1 MKDINFVEFFTK
13 ILGKL
18 DPNLKDF
25 LAYAEHYAGLSYNP
39 DTNEAISILMATAV
53 RNSGKVNINK
63 GLIRHAFEMGGKE
76 AIDFAKFITF
86 RIGDLSFG
94 EQKTEYDFEFNID
107 LSILPK
113 ETK

>member
-1 MKDINFVEFFTK
+1 
-13 ILGKL
+13 
-18 DPNLKDF
+18 
-25 LAYAEHYAGLSYNP
+25 
-39 DTNEAISILMATAV
+39 MATAV

-86 RIGDLSFG
+86 QIGDLSFG

-107 LSILPK
+107 LSIYQRK
-113 ETK
+113 QNEKH